1 MEVEPQVRQEAV
13 RRIRVMGRE
22 FRLPRSRA
30 ARITIGCLLVLGGCL
45 GFLPILGF
53 WMIPLGLFI
62 LSYDF
67 ATVRRWRRRMEIW
80 WAERRGRRRC
90 RDRNGPSSS

>member
-1 MEVEPQVRQEAV
+1 MEFEPEVAPEPT
-13 RRIRVMGRE
+13 RRINLMGRE

-30 ARITIGCLLVLGGCL
+30 ARITIGTLLVLGGCL
-45 GFLPILGF
+45 GFLPVLGF

-67 ATVRRWRRRMEIW
+67 ATVRRWRRRMEVW

-90 RDRNGPSSS
+90 RDRNGSAS